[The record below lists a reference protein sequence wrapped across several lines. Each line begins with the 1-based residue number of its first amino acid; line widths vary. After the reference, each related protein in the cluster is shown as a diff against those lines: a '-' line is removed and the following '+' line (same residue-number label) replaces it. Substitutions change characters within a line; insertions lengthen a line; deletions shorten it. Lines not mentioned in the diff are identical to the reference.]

1 MYFVKYGKEYL
12 HDPRVE
18 DCFLL
23 DLSFECDENSCGYCD
38 FTIYPDHPMHDKL
51 RERDAYNPVEV
62 YDDDML
68 LFSGFIYELGQ
79 EFYTEGQVKC
89 KGELD
94 YLRESIVRPYSTVQR
109 GYGSKAPDTV
119 DGYFAWLISQ
129 HNNQVNE
136 NKRFTVGV
144 NQGAFLVSNNLIF
157 RENNDYPTTIDEISD
172 QLLNHDSIGGYIRT
186 RHENGIRYIDYLSEW
201 TDTNTQIF
209 DFGIN
214 LTDYT
219 QTDDSDSIATFIVP
233 LGAPMSDTE
242 YPYNDGYFKTS
253 DETMDLEKEYYTKS
267 YNQSSKIAQ
276 FAEGVTYYE
285 KYVQTFPTSDSSPVE
300 GIEYYTRKTDDKGQ
314 YSYEKQDI
322 SKFLSGVTYYEQED
336 YYMETTDRFPTDEKT
351 YYTMSE
357 GYSKVSGLGRFRK
370 LDEYY
375 EYSEDLDESSLPL
388 TLVGSADGSYDE
400 QGYIKLNDMVY
411 SLDATDKYGWIGVT
425 YKDSDITVKEDLR
438 KVATTAL
445 KKYVSPKRTIEI
457 KAVDM
462 HLVNPE
468 MKPIKIGEYV
478 RVRSKPHNLDSYFIC
493 TSISLDLNNPENSL
507 YTLGNTYDT
516 LTGEQNKRINVLN
529 RFINTQY
536 DAVAAISKEA
546 KAAAKEAAMSIGP
559 IRIDAQKAKE
569 AADSAVASVE
579 EEYAVSGSEITVP
592 TGGWS
597 KETPTRSAGTY
608 IWKRTTTTYGSGYV
622 AIGDPV
628 LVTGNDG
635 KSGEDATVLRIDS
648 SRGTVFKNNS
658 MSTVLSVCV
667 YRGSERITNI
677 SELHSAFGAAS
688 YLQWSWQRIDESEF
702 GIISSTDPM
711 LSNDGFSLTI
721 SADNVDTK
729 ITFMCELI
737 V

>member
-23 DLSFECDENSCGYCD
+23 DLSFECEENSCGYCD

-109 GYGSKAPDTV
+109 GYGSKVPDTV

-242 YPYNDGYFKTS
+242 YSYNDGYFKTG
-253 DETMDLEKEYYTKS
+253 DETMNLEKEYYTKS
-267 YNQSSKIAQ
+267 YNQSAKIAQ
-276 FAEGVTYYE
+276 FVEGVTYYE
-285 KYVQTFPTSDSSPVE
+285 KYVRTFPTSDSSPVE
-300 GIEYYTRKTDDKGQ
+300 GIEYYTRKMDDKGQ
-314 YSYEKQDI
+314 YSYERQDI

-336 YYMETTDRFPTDEKT
+336 YYTETTDRFPTDAKT

-388 TLVGSADGSYDE
+388 TLAGSADGSYDE

-425 YKDSDITVKEDLR
+425 YKDSDIKVKEDLR

-445 KKYVSPKRTIEI
+445 KKYISPKRTIEI

-468 MKPIKIGEYV
+468 MKPLKIGEYV
-478 RVRSKPHNLDSYFIC
+478 RVRSRPHNLDSYFIC

-569 AADSAVASVE
+569 AADSAVVSVE
-579 EEYAVSGSEITVP
+579 EEYAVSDSEITVP
-592 TGGWS
+592 TGDWS

-608 IWKRTTTTYGSGYV
+608 IWKRTITTYGSGYV
-622 AIGDPV
+622 AVGDPV

-677 SELHSAFGAAS
+677 SELHSEFGSAS